1 MQILFPSFGKEVL
14 DVLNINGIPYSID
27 GNSIVFPSKGLRLV
41 LVQLPAPEQPGL
53 NADERHHAG
62 YETFWLYEDRWK
74 SSKTITTQR
83 LLSRL
88 GIFQR
93 LHARLCNVVSV
104 NNCKDY
110 GITPEAFQ
118 AKVQKFLDAFHTY
131 GYLKGQKDYLLIYK
145 GDIVAAAQFMHTYD
159 KTGISGRQVSA
170 VHEQTIP
177 ASQPNSKQPKLPGN
191 KQPQQADRPQPQHLH
206 AYEWTRYASLPD
218 VRIAGGMGKV
228 LNQFLSDVD
237 KHSSPNAE
245 NTSVKPHAHV
255 MIEVM
260 SYSDNEWS
268 NGDAYRKLGFKLA
281 GTMEPVTYRIDP
293 KTWKRINPRQ
303 WEILNKCIPDKET
316 ANYATIQNHG
326 SRKWVLRLSDGGP
339 LLGDGGL

>member
-110 GITPEAFQ
+110 GLSPDTFN
-118 AKVQKFLDAFHTY
+118 AKSRKFLDAFHTY
-131 GYLKGQKDYLLIYK
+131 GFLNGQTNYLLTYK
-145 GDIVAAAQFMHTYD
+145 GDIVAAAQFMQTHLPQNSCNPQ
-159 KTGISGRQVSA
+159 K
-170 VHEQTIP
+170 EQNP
-177 ASQPNSKQPKLPGN
+177 ELK
-191 KQPQQADRPQPQHLH
+191 

-245 NTSVKPHAHV
+245 STSVKPHAHV

-268 NGDAYRKLGFKLA
+268 SGDAYRKLGFRLS
-281 GTMEPVTYRIDP
+281 GSIEPVTYRIDP

-303 WEILNKCIPDKET
+303 WEILNKSIPDKET

-326 SRKWVLRLSDGGP
+326 SRKWVLRLSDG
-339 LLGDGGL
+339 

>member
-14 DVLNINGIPYSID
+14 DVLNINGIPYYID
-27 GNSIVFPSKGLRLV
+27 GNSIFFPSKGLRLV
-41 LVQLPAPEQPGL
+41 LVPLPAPEQPGL

-74 SSKTITTQR
+74 SSKTATTQR

-88 GIFQR
+88 GIFRR
-93 LHARLCNVVSV
+93 LHGRLCSVVSV

-110 GITPEAFQ
+110 GITPEAFP

-145 GDIVAAAQFMHTYD
+145 GDIVAAAQFMKTYL
-159 KTGISGRQVSA
+159 
-170 VHEQTIP
+170 P
-177 ASQPNSKQPKLPGN
+177 AEKDTKNNL
-191 KQPQQADRPQPQHLH
+191 

-228 LNQFLSDVD
+228 LNQFLSDID

-245 NTSVKPHAHV
+245 STSVKPQAHGT
-255 MIEVM
+255 IEVM

-268 NGDAYRKLGFKLA
+268 SGDAYRKLGFKLT
-281 GTMEPVTYRIDP
+281 GNIPPVTYRIDP

-303 WEILNKCIPDKET
+303 WAALKTRLTDKEAESYT
-316 ANYATIQNHG
+316 TIQNQG
-326 SRKWVLRLSDGGP
+326 SRKWVLLI
-339 LLGDGGL
+339 GDGI